1 MPVVIYHGTV
11 VSYGCIFF
19 IFDTMD
25 TSTRPPVKHLGKKI
39 GRIREMLGMKQETL
53 AEKMG
58 ISQQSI
64 SKMEQNE
71 TIDDATLER
80 VAKALGLSSEVIRNF
95 TEEGALNVIANT
107 FNSHENSV
115 SIGYQSTFNFN
126 PIDKWIEAI
135 EENKKLYEALLNAE
149 REKVALLER
158 MLEKKK

>member
-1 MPVVIYHGTV
+1 MLAY
-11 VSYGCIFF
+11 YF
-19 IFDTMD
+19 IFDAMD

-80 VAKALGLSSEVIRNF
+80 VARALGVNSEAIKNF
-95 TEEGALNVIANT
+95 SEENTISFINT
-107 FNSHENSV
+107 FNDNSTSHV
-115 SIGYQSTFNFN
+115 IGNFGNYNFN
-126 PIDKWIEAI
+126 PIDKWLEAI

>member
-1 MPVVIYHGTV
+1 
-11 VSYGCIFF
+11 
-19 IFDTMD
+19 MD

-80 VAKALGLSSEVIRNF
+80 VARALGVNSEAIKNF
-95 TEEGALNVIANT
+95 SEENTISFINT
-107 FNSHENSV
+107 FNDNSTSHV
-115 SIGYQSTFNFN
+115 IGNFGNYNFN
-126 PIDKWIEAI
+126 PIDKWLEAI